1 MTVVGTA
8 AVAAA
13 TPTSTPMTGASGS
26 VAVVV
31 GLDDGAHSPRAV
43 VRVADVDR
51 REAALRASPASSRLP
66 RAGTSEGRQL
76 RRWIAHCLAAQ
87 AIVETEELPRT
98 STDET
103 AGLPGDVS
111 DALGAGSVAL
121 AVLGSSAAARAFAG
135 RLTADVEISPETARR
150 LAAGHPVTTGRRVR
164 HTVDGR
170 PVNGGRPVTVT
181 AADLPADLAPDL
193 AGAPVG
199 GVLTA
204 PDFRGRSHEITLLDE
219 PATPALRADAG
230 VDRADGSSGRT
241 AGALTSARARAFGR
255 WLDGRRDALV
265 HVRPGYEHPADPRQ
279 PDNTH
284 RH

>member
-1 MTVVGTA
+1 MTVA
-8 AVAAA
+8 I
-13 TPTSTPMTGASGS
+13 
-26 VAVVV
+26 VV

-51 REAALRASPASSRLP
+51 REAALRASAASSRLP

-98 STDET
+98 SPDET
-103 AGLPGDVS
+103 AGLPTDVR
-111 DALGAGSVAL
+111 DALGAGSIAL
-121 AVLGSSAAARAFAG
+121 AVLGSSTAARSFAD
-135 RLTADVEISPETARR
+135 RLTADVEVSPETTRR
-150 LAAGHPVTTGRRVR
+150 LAAGHPVTAGRRVR

-181 AADLPADLAPDL
+181 AADLPAGLASGL
-193 AGAPVG
+193 AAAPAG
-199 GVLTA
+199 RVLTA
-204 PDFRGRSHEITLLDE
+204 PDSRGRSHEITVLDE
-219 PATPALRADAG
+219 PATPGTAAAGADRSP
-230 VDRADGSSGRT
+230 DIT